1 VNAATPARREAAPI
15 FSDPVAEAV
24 GRAVEYWGGTP
35 CGGTVDVVIA
45 VNSEAPPAGQNAPRA
60 PGHVAAMWA
69 TWLTPGGPNL
79 FTEPASSFGECVV
92 HVNRGIW
99 PSTQAE
105 DANFGAFCKEML
117 HEYGHF
123 DGHPDVGAAAFTI
136 EYERPDLA
144 HVPLCER
151 YRLYYGH
158 RLYSRPP
165 PQVRTRQRAQTLEP
179 YLTSATRFRC
189 VVRCA
194 SIFTGC
200 GASCRSPAGPESVPT
215 SM

>member
-1 VNAATPARREAAPI
+1 MARPRRRRRPIAKILATVLAVTAAPAAAAPQHADAATRRLQSGARLV

-24 GRAVEYWGGTP
+24 GRAVEYWGGSP
-35 CGGTVDVVIA
+35 CGGTVGVVA
-45 VNSEAPPAGQNAPRA
+45 GVNSEAPAAGQNAPGA

-69 TWLTPGGPNL
+69 TWLTPAGPNL
-79 FTEPASSFGECVV
+79 FTQAAASFSECVV

-105 DANFGAFCKEML
+105 DFNFAAFCKEML

-123 DGHPDVGAAAFTI
+123 EGHPDIGATAYTI

-151 YRLYYGH
+151 YRLHYGR
-158 RLYSRPP
+158 RLYTAPHAKHRRR
-165 PQVRTRQRAQTLEP
+165 VA
-179 YLTSATRFRC
+179 
-189 VVRCA
+189 
-194 SIFTGC
+194 
-200 GASCRSPAGPESVPT
+200 
-215 SM
+215 

>member
-1 VNAATPARREAAPI
+1 MVCLRLPRRPLAAVLAALLALILLPAASARQAVNAATRPQREAGPI

-35 CGGTVDVVIA
+35 CGGTVDVVTA
-45 VNSEAPPAGQNAPRA
+45 VNSEAPTAGQNAPGA

-158 RLYSRPP
+158 RLYSRP
-165 PQVRTRQRAQTLEP
+165 AAKAEP
-179 YLTSATRFRC
+179 HAGGR
-189 VVRCA
+189 
-194 SIFTGC
+194 
-200 GASCRSPAGPESVPT
+200 RSLSPT
-215 SM
+215 